1 MKDIPNFHQIGKP
14 EQLDR
19 LIAHAAALE
28 LVGRVELFRAV
39 RDGAINLI
47 EVGREAPAPMRAME
61 QSQRPV
67 VLLFGDDD
75 YASTGPSG
83 WAAWQRV
90 SYWAR
95 AAMVHATGADV
106 ASYQM
111 AIGMALLQP
120 RFLLVETDSAHA
132 HEWGEALHRRRIPA
146 LGLVPPDGVHP
157 VTPPREAMQ

>member
-1 MKDIPNFHQIGKP
+1 MSRDPNFHQIGKR

-39 RDGAINLI
+39 RVGVINLI
-47 EVGREAPAPMRAME
+47 EVGREASAPVRAME
-61 QSQRPV
+61 QSPRPV

-95 AAMVHATGADV
+95 AAMVHATSADV

-111 AIGMALLQP
+111 AIGMALLQA
-120 RFLLVETDSAHA
+120 RFLLIETDSAHA
-132 HEWGEALHRRRIPA
+132 HEWAEALHRRRIPA
-146 LGLVPPDGVHP
+146 LGLLPPEGIHP
-157 VTPPREAMQ
+157 VTPRREAMQ

>member
-1 MKDIPNFHQIGKP
+1 MKDVPNFHQIGKP

-19 LIAHAAALE
+19 LIAHAAAMNLT
-28 LVGRVELFRAV
+28 GRVELLRAV
-39 RDGAINLI
+39 RGGEINLI
-47 EVGREAPAPMRAME
+47 EVGRDAPAPMRALE
-61 QSQRPV
+61 QSLRPIV
-67 VLLFGDDD
+67 MLFGDDD

-95 AAMVHATGADV
+95 AAMVHATAADI

-132 HEWGEALHRRRIPA
+132 HEWGEALHRRNIIA
-146 LGLVPPDGVHP
+146 LGLMPREGIHP
-157 VTPPREAMQ
+157 VSPPQETVQ

>member
-28 LVGRVELFRAV
+28 LVGRVELLRAV
-39 RDGAINLI
+39 RRGEINLV
-47 EVGREAPAPMRAME
+47 EVSREASAPMLAME
-61 QSQRPV
+61 QSPRPV
-67 VLLFGDDD
+67 VLVLGDDD
-75 YASTGPSG
+75 YCATGPTG
-83 WAAWQRV
+83 WAAWKRV

-111 AIGMALLQP
+111 AIGMALVQP
-120 RFLLVETDSAHA
+120 RFLLIETDSAHA
-132 HEWGEALHRRRIPA
+132 SEWGEALHRRRIPA
-146 LGLVPPDGVHP
+146 LGLVPPNGVHP
-157 VTPPREAMQ
+157 VTPPSAAMQ